1 MTGKPRYMPPPW
13 ESSES
18 HQKVIRWSL
27 DSHQTVIKWSLE
39 INQTFI
45 SHCIWVLRIVLFYNS
60 LPESQCDGNFQTS
73 ANISAN
79 HKTNCC
85 ELTYFW
91 LVDVFVEGQ
100 NFCQTGR
107 LLYKSTIELKVEV
120 LGWKRYFEYHDQ
132 TFCIFIFFLPLDN
145 VYVATDASLHF
156 TRLRFLL
163 PTLKIWLYRVRHM
176 SLNDFQRLSWGHGL
190 M

>member
-1 MTGKPRYMPPPW
+1 MM
-13 ESSES
+13 
-18 HQKVIRWSL
+18 
-27 DSHQTVIKWSLE
+27 
-39 INQTFI
+39 I
-45 SHCIWVLRIVLFYNS
+45 STRCIVWVFTPNS
-60 LPESQCDGNFQTS
+60 GTLESQCDGNFQTS

-91 LVDVFVEGQ
+91 LVNIFVEGQ
-100 NFCQTGR
+100 NFCQTGK

-163 PTLKIWLYRVRHM
+163 PTLKIWRQLPIVWNV
-176 SLNDFQRLSWGHGL
+176 SLWNS
-190 M
+190 